1 MERDSRR
8 EADQHSL
15 HYVLFGV
22 SSLIIC
28 IEDKTVQF
36 NFFSPQTYSKGGG
49 GGVRFYQ
56 GHFFLD
62 ICRFQ

>member
-36 NFFSPQTYSKGGG
+36 NFFSPQTYSNGGGGGGG
-49 GGVRFYQ
+49 GGV
-56 GHFFLD
+56 
-62 ICRFQ
+62 